1 MEPLHNSLV
10 STLMIW
16 IVVIND
22 SVSNVVCPIEVHL
35 TVVSFRLDV
44 TLATDTVEINGR
56 DPEEEF
62 LAISNV
68 VPLIIIIAS
77 GDISET
83 SFVLDCFCPDS
94 G

>member
-1 MEPLHNSLV
+1 MNYNSLI

-16 IVVIND
+16 ILVIND
-22 SVSNVVCPIEVHL
+22 SISNTVRPIEVQL

-44 TLATDTVEINGR
+44 TLATDSVEINGQ

-77 GDISET
+77 GDIPET
-83 SFVLDCFCPDS
+83 SFVLDCF
-94 G
+94 